1 MILLDVI
8 VVAFS
13 NVPIGVFLIY
23 VVTNSSSTAF
33 TPIQTLL
40 IITTQLISTIQVFG
54 SFYFYLLVSSTFR
67 NNVKNMLRNIF
78 CFWKPRTTHQV
89 SPSVAGTGVHP
100 TATAAMVSTKM
111 PGVVN

>member
-8 VVAFS
+8 VVAIS
-13 NVPIGVFLIY
+13 NMPIGVFLIY
-23 VVTNSSSTAF
+23 AVTNSSSTAF

-54 SFYFYLLVSSTFR
+54 SFYFYLLVSSAFR

-78 CFWKPRTTHQV
+78 CFWKPRTTHQI
-89 SPSVAGTGVHP
+89 SPSVAGNGVQP

-111 PGVVN
+111 PAVIN